1 MYYVIFFIPPTSF
14 FLMFNFNCSSGST
27 RIRRR
32 ATAQLITNVA
42 KIAVNRYFFV
52 ILNKVITKLDE

>member
-1 MYYVIFFIPPTSF
+1 MYYIIFLIPPTSF
-14 FLMFNFNCSSGST
+14 FLMFNFNCNSGST
-27 RIRRR
+27 RTRRR
-32 ATAQLITNVA
+32 ATAQLITDVA